1 MRIKKNKEF
10 YRLLQGLENYDPQW
24 FVNVGKEIKPNVFV
38 DDGNYKVPVE
48 KIMLEREV
56 LLKLRKIENPDL
68 QYRIWR
74 TNERKEGIRLYV
86 TFYRQFDLTYKQI
99 AELLNIPYSTLRH
112 DYPELRI
119 DETISND
126 YKPTTDVFGRE
137 LMGHEF

>member
-56 LLKLRKIENPDL
+56 LFQLRKIENPDL

-119 DETISND
+119 DETISKD